1 MMYTSV
7 VSSYVICSD
16 NIMERT
22 INEFSSS
29 GVSPYVS
36 YRQGGQSCL
45 SLCKKPRRQPYVT
58 YVAYVLMYPALSGT
72 RGTALEPHKQES
84 NSKKRYGV
92 ALMFL
97 RAHGRNSMPVSL
109 EALMFLCPYVLMFS
123 R

>member
-22 INEFSSS
+22 INEFFSS

-36 YRQGGQSCL
+36 YRQGGQPCL

-58 YVAYVLMYPALSGT
+58 YVAYVLMYSAVSGT
-72 RGTALEPHKQES
+72 RA
-84 NSKKRYGV
+84 NS
-92 ALMFL
+92 
-97 RAHGRNSMPVSL
+97 P
-109 EALMFLCPYVLMFS
+109 
-123 R
+123 